1 MQQEWLAHAFAR
13 RESEAYET
21 AYRRYGARMQA
32 TALRLLRDRD
42 TAQECVQ
49 DVFTQLWRR
58 GTAYAAERGSLEA
71 FLVTCVRNRA
81 LERLR
86 EATRGRAAIEKID
99 VRETYVLE
107 EDPIERERIAR
118 AVAQLTEAQ
127 AVVIRLAY
135 FRAMTL
141 SEVASQLQIP
151 IGTVKG
157 RLSAALRA
165 LRRSLIPQVG
175 NAS

>member
-1 MQQEWLAHAFAR
+1 MH
-13 RESEAYET
+13 
-21 AYRRYGARMQA
+21 A

-42 TAQECVQ
+42 AAQECVH

-86 EATRGRAAIEKID
+86 DATRGRAAIEKMD
-99 VRETYVLE
+99 VREEYIME

-118 AVAQLTEAQ
+118 AVAQLTEGQA
-127 AVVIRLAY
+127 AVVQLAY

-151 IGTVKG
+151 IGTVKA

-175 NAS
+175 DAG